1 MFYLHLKTVPLQ
13 SASRSTKASTISS
26 RRRVCFIMTMLN
38 DNQWLH
44 ANGRLIQ
51 ALSTSES
58 SRKKELE
65 PSLHFW
71 TFAPL
76 KGVSTSTSVPVRK
89 SQASSLPEHS
99 SSLFF
104 FFLSFCECTNHHN
117 VNTQPQDY
125 NFAHHTH
132 TPLKQL
138 TSGTAIIFWVTMLSK
153 MKEKATWSSSSR
165 RGLIAFSNRASLSSF
180 CNKSKKHQ
188 WLTLD

>member
-1 MFYLHLKTVPLQ
+1 MI
-13 SASRSTKASTISS
+13 ISD
-26 RRRVCFIMTMLN
+26 FILMGG
-38 DNQWLH
+38 WYRH
-44 ANGRLIQ
+44 YPWVRA
-51 ALSTSES
+51 A
-58 SRKKELE
+58 RKKNLN
-65 PSLHFW
+65 PAFTS
-71 TFAPL
+71 APL
-76 KGVSTSTSVPVRK
+76 LQWRERVPVCLCQSENHRLAPWQ
-89 SQASSLPEHS
+89 STLLS
-99 SSLFF
+99 FF
-104 FFLSFCECTNHHN
+104 FFSFCQCTNHHN